1 MSIIYSVELPPGF
14 INITVSSPA
23 TADTQHKGRRG
34 KLGCLACTK
43 VAGHLTLQP
52 PSYVPS
58 LHLYPTTPYW
68 SLTGTCHSLARTNT
82 TKCCSSES
90 CSECGGPGGV
100 FKEIQVG
107 VENFIVWQCEDC
119 LPIQHP
125 GVTGG
130 VGRSTWKYKFVFL
143 PFTLYL
149 YPHILQNNFSSLVYW
164 VAPPVARVTTNSS
177 ALLLRAAA
185 AAQPRNSPEPSSSH
199 WQPTVWCLHTIN
211 INKTCTTN
219 KSNFFYRIPILDRM
233 FHPIN
238 RSDEL

>member
-34 KLGCLACTK
+34 ELGCLACTK
-43 VAGHLTLQP
+43 VAGNLTLQL
-52 PSYVPS
+52 PSCVPS

-68 SLTGTCHSLARTNT
+68 SLRGTCHSLARTNT

-130 VGRSTWKYKFVFL
+130 VALETTSLFFL

-149 YPHILQNNFSSLVYW
+149 CPHILQNNFFSGLLGGAARGQSYDQQLRPA
-164 VAPPVARVTTNSS
+164 APRRCCRS
-177 ALLLRAAA
+177 
-185 AAQPRNSPEPSSSH
+185 AAQFS
-199 WQPTVWCLHTIN
+199 
-211 INKTCTTN
+211 
-219 KSNFFYRIPILDRM
+219 
-233 FHPIN
+233 
-238 RSDEL
+238 

>member
-34 KLGCLACTK
+34 KLGCSACTK
-43 VAGHLTLQP
+43 VAGNLTLQP
-52 PSYVPS
+52 PSCVPS

-130 VGRSTWKYKFVFL
+130 VALGNYKFVFSAIYTISL
-143 PFTLYL
+143 
-149 YPHILQNNFSSLVYW
+149 FSHTSKQLLFSGLLGG
-164 VAPPVARVTTNSS
+164 AARGQSYDQQLL
-177 ALLLRAAA
+177 LLLRAAA

-219 KSNFFYRIPILDRM
+219 KSNFFLQDSNFR
-233 FHPIN
+233 
-238 RSDEL
+238 

>member
-43 VAGHLTLQP
+43 VAGNLTLQP
-52 PSYVPS
+52 PSCVPS

-130 VGRSTWKYKFVFL
+130 VALETTSLFFL

-149 YPHILQNNFSSLVYW
+149 YPHILLNNFSSLVYW

-177 ALLLRAAA
+177 CCCSAPLLPLSRAILLSQAA
-185 AAQPRNSPEPSSSH
+185 RTGSQQSGACIPSISIKLV
-199 WQPTVWCLHTIN
+199 QQ
-211 INKTCTTN
+211 TN
-219 KSNFFYRIPILDRM
+219 QTFFYRIPILDRM

-238 RSDEL
+238 RSDDL

>member
-43 VAGHLTLQP
+43 VAGNLTLQL
-52 PSYVPS
+52 PSCVPS

-130 VGRSTWKYKFVFL
+130 VALGNTSLFFCHLHYIFILTYFKTTSLLW
-143 PFTLYL
+143 FTGWRRPWPELR
-149 YPHILQNNFSSLVYW
+149 PT
-164 VAPPVARVTTNSS
+164 APPCCSAPLLPLSRAILLSQAARTGSQQSGACIPSISIKLVQQTN
-177 ALLLRAAA
+177 
-185 AAQPRNSPEPSSSH
+185 Q
-199 WQPTVWCLHTIN
+199 T
-211 INKTCTTN
+211 
-219 KSNFFYRIPILDRM
+219 FFTG
-233 FHPIN
+233 FQF
-238 RSDEL
+238 

>member
-43 VAGHLTLQP
+43 VAGNLTLQP
-52 PSYVPS
+52 PSCVPS

-130 VGRSTWKYKFVFL
+130 VALETTGLFFL

-149 YPHILQNNFSSLVYW
+149 YPHILQNNFPGLLGC
-164 VAPPVARVTTNSS
+164 AARGQSYDQQLL
-177 ALLLRAAA
+177 LLLRAAA

-219 KSNFFYRIPILDRM
+219 KSNFFYRIPIFR
-233 FHPIN
+233 
-238 RSDEL
+238 